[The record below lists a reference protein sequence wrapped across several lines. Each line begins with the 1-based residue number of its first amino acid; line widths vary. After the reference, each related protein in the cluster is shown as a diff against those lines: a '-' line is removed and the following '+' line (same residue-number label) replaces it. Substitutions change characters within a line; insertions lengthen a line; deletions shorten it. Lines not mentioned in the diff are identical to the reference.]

1 MDPINETMKIGAS
14 GMNAQATR
22 LRVISENVANAQS
35 TGSSPGAD
43 PYRRKTITFQQHV
56 DRATGTTIVQV
67 KKIGRDMSA
76 FPTEYNPSHPAAS
89 AEGYVKTPNIN
100 SVIEMADMRETSRS
114 YEANVNMVE
123 QAKAMMSRTI
133 ELLK

>member
-1 MDPINETMKIGAS
+1 MDPISETMKIGSS

-35 TGSSPGAD
+35 TGNSPGAD
-43 PYRRKTITFQQHV
+43 PYRRKTVTFTQHL
-56 DRATGTTIVQV
+56 DRATGATTVQV

-76 FPTEYNPSHPAAS
+76 FPIEHNPSHPAAD
-89 AEGYVKTPNIN
+89 AKGYVKTPNIN
-100 SVIEMADMRETSRS
+100 SVIEMTDMREASRS

-123 QAKAMMSRTI
+123 QAKSMLTRTI
-133 ELLK
+133 DLLK